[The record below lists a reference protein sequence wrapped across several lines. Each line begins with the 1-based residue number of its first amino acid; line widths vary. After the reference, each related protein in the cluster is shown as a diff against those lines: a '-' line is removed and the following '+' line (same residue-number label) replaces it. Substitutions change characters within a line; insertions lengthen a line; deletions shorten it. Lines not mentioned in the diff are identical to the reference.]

1 MHRDRYD
8 SIALRL
14 DKIRLE
20 HAEYRD
26 IEEQGIGHLVIR
38 EGTVLA
44 KIHDLPTL
52 RTCKLIAVQ
61 DNGEKA
67 MRPFVPDKLP
77 LNDIDWVSHI
87 PLIAKANAE
96 LARFDGVLQGMVNP
110 LVLLSPLTTREAL
123 LSSKIEGTQAT
134 FEEILKYDAEPSK
147 QLEPQRAA
155 DIQEIVNYRE
165 AMGTAVGDLKKKPFC
180 LNLLRRLHSILL
192 SSVRGRE
199 RAPGEF
205 RKIQNYIGPPG
216 ATLETATFVP
226 PSPDRL
232 MEFLDNWEKYAHQDE
247 KDRLVQLAVL
257 KAQFEI
263 IHPFLDGNGR
273 IGRMLVPLFLYT
285 TGLLSS
291 PMFYIS
297 AYFEA
302 QRDVYYDR
310 LGEISKSRDWNGWV
324 RFFLQAV
331 VDQAGENTRKAQTI
345 LALYDRMKRQ
355 VAEVTRSHFS
365 IQAVDTL
372 FANPVF
378 STPDFSRMSGI
389 PKHSSLRLLA
399 ALGQAGVL
407 ELVRP
412 GSGRRPTL
420 LAFAELINLAEGR
433 EVV

>member
-1 MHRDRYD
+1 
-8 SIALRL
+8 
-14 DKIRLE
+14 
-20 HAEYRD
+20 
-26 IEEQGIGHLVIR
+26 
-38 EGTVLA
+38 
-44 KIHDLPTL
+44 
-52 RTCKLIAVQ
+52 
-61 DNGEKA
+61 
-67 MRPFVPDKLP
+67 
-77 LNDIDWVSHI
+77 
-87 PLIAKANAE
+87 
-96 LARFDGVLQGMVNP
+96 
-110 LVLLSPLTTREAL
+110 
-123 LSSKIEGTQAT
+123 
-134 FEEILKYDAEPSK
+134 
-147 QLEPQRAA
+147 
-155 DIQEIVNYRE
+155 
-165 AMGTAVGDLKKKPFC
+165 
-180 LNLLRRLHSILL
+180 
-192 SSVRGRE
+192 
-199 RAPGEF
+199 
-205 RKIQNYIGPPG
+205 
-216 ATLETATFVP
+216 
-226 PSPDRL
+226 

-273 IGRMLVPLFLYT
+273 IGRMLVPLFLYA

-331 VDQAGENTRKAQTI
+331 VDQAGENTRKAQTVF
-345 LALYDRMKRQ
+345 ALYDRMKRQ

-407 ELVRP
+407 KLVRP